1 MKVDITVSLNDY
13 FKNNTTGIPNF
24 MNDNSNVAGIIKTD
38 LFLNDR
44 DKLFGFVSTKE
55 ADYNSKIFKLYPV
68 FETIMD
74 KFYLPAPSRVL
85 ADGDKP
91 AAFIYSDLT
100 FIVAHVKM
108 VVKNG
113 T

>member
-1 MKVDITVSLNDY
+1 MKVDITAALNEY
-13 FKNNTTGIPNF
+13 FKNDTTGIPNF
-24 MNDNSNVAGIIKTD
+24 KNDNSNVAGIIKTD
-38 LFLNDR
+38 MFLDDR
-44 DKLFGFVSTKE
+44 EKLFGFVSTAE
-55 ADYNSKIFKLYPV
+55 AEYNSKIFKLYPV

-91 AAFIYSDLT
+91 AAFIYPDLT

-108 VVKNG
+108 VYEND

>member
-1 MKVDITVSLNDY
+1 MKVDITAALNEH
-13 FKNNTTGIPNF
+13 FKNDATGIPNF
-24 MNDNSNVAGIIKTD
+24 KSDKDNVAGIIKTD
-38 LFLNDR
+38 LFLNDP
-44 DKLFGFVSTKE
+44 DQLFKSVSSIE
-55 ADYNSKIFKLYPV
+55 AEFTSRIFKLYPV

-85 ADGDKP
+85 AEGDKP
-91 AAFIYSDLT
+91 AAFIYPDLT

-108 VVKNG
+108 VVEDG